1 MTHQTDIQRVF
12 YAGLTTRWHT
22 NPWLAQTCDRLD
34 GHQGRVARLILALWP
49 DASRNLLISALI
61 HDDGESVT
69 GDIPETYRKT
79 VEQMGA
85 EADALVDI
93 WNGGWGKNFRAFPD
107 GGEDRKRIRLADK
120 LDAYM
125 WAEHHQ
131 PHEVMTRKEWSDAWQ
146 EIVKLAVDL
155 GVEDRL

>member
-22 NPWLAQTCDRLD
+22 NPHLAQTCDRLD

-49 DASRNLLISALI
+49 DASRDLLIAALT

-69 GDIPETYRKT
+69 GDIPAAYPKSDKRKA
-79 VEQMGA
+79 A
-85 EADALVDI
+85 EADAMVDI
-93 WNGGWGKNFRAFPD
+93 WNGGWGKEFRSF
-107 GGEDRKRIRLADK
+107 GGVDLMRLKLADK

-125 WAEHHQ
+125 WAEHHA
-131 PHEVMTRKEWSDAWQ
+131 PAVVLDNAEWSEAWQ
-146 EIVKLAVDL
+146 EIVKLAVEL

>member
-1 MTHQTDIQRVF
+1 MTHKTSIQRVF

-22 NPWLAQTCDRLD
+22 NPHLAQTCDRLD

-49 DASRNLLISALI
+49 EASRDLLIAALT

-69 GDIPETYRKT
+69 GDIPATYPKSDKRK
-79 VEQMGA
+79 VA
-85 EADALVDI
+85 EAFARNDI
-93 WNGGWGKNFRAFPD
+93 WGHTPRLSYED
-107 GGEDRKRIRLADK
+107 GQRLRLADK

-125 WAEHHQ
+125 WAEHHAFT
-131 PHEVMTRKEWSDAWQ
+131 VVLDSDEWAEAWR
-146 EIVKLAVDL
+146 EIVKLAVEP

>member
-1 MTHQTDIQRVF
+1 MTHTTDIQRVF

-34 GHQGRVARLILALWP
+34 GHQGRVARLILALFP
-49 DASRNLLISALI
+49 DASRDLLIAALT

-69 GDIPETYRKT
+69 GDIPATYSKSDIHK
-79 VEQMGA
+79 VA
-85 EADALVDI
+85 EALARGEI
-93 WNGGWGKNFRAFPD
+93 WGSTPRLSYTD
-107 GGEDRKRIRLADK
+107 GQRLRLADK

-125 WAEHHQ
+125 WAEHHA
-131 PHEVMTRKEWSDAWQ
+131 PAVVLDNPEWSEAWQ

>member
-22 NPWLAQTCDRLD
+22 NPHLAQTCDRLD

-49 DASRNLLISALI
+49 DASRDLIIVALT

-69 GDIPETYRKT
+69 GDIPATYSKSLRHKL
-79 VEQMGA
+79 A
-85 EADALVDI
+85 EARARGEI
-93 WNGGWGKNFRAFPD
+93 WGSGMLRLSYTD
-107 GGEDRKRIRLADK
+107 GQRLRLADK

-125 WAEHHQ
+125 WAEHHA
-131 PHEVMTRKEWSDAWQ
+131 PAVVLDNPEWSEAWQ
-146 EIVKLAVDL
+146 EIVKLAVEL

>member
-22 NPWLAQTCDRLD
+22 NPHLAQTCDRLD
-34 GHQGRVARLILALWP
+34 GHQGRVARLILALFP
-49 DASRNLLISALI
+49 DASRDLLIAALT

-69 GDIPETYRKT
+69 GDIPATTIKT
-79 VEQMGA
+79 VEQVAA
-85 EADALVDI
+85 ERMAQDEI
-93 WNGGWGKNFRAFPD
+93 WGSGFQLLARY
-107 GGEDRKRIRLADK
+107 ERDRLRLADK

-125 WAEHHQ
+125 WAEHHA
-131 PHEVMTRKEWSDAWQ
+131 PSVVLDNDEWSKAWQ
-146 EIVKLAVDL
+146 EIVKLAVEL

>member
-22 NPWLAQTCDRLD
+22 NPHLAQTCDRLD
-34 GHQGRVARLILALWP
+34 GHQGRVARLILALFP
-49 DASRNLLISALI
+49 DASRDLLIAALT

-69 GDIPETYRKT
+69 GDIPATYGKT
-79 VEQMGA
+79 IEQMSE
-85 EADALVDI
+85 EAAARDEI
-93 WNGGWGKNFRAFPD
+93 WGSGFQLLARY
-107 GGEDRKRIRLADK
+107 ERERLRLADK

-125 WAEHHQ
+125 WAEHHA
-131 PHEVMTRKEWSDAWQ
+131 PAVVLDRGEWSEAWQ
-146 EIVKLAVDL
+146 EIVKLAVEL

>member
-1 MTHQTDIQRVF
+1 MTHTTDIQRVF

-49 DASRNLLISALI
+49 DASRDLLIAALT

-69 GDIPETYRKT
+69 GDIPATHGKMTAQIED
-79 VEQMGA
+79 
-85 EADALVDI
+85 EAFARNEI
-93 WNGGWGKNFRAFPD
+93 WGTGFQLLARY
-107 GGEDRKRIRLADK
+107 ERERLHLADK

-131 PHEVMTRKEWSDAWQ
+131 PREVMTREEWISAWS
-146 EIVKLAVDL
+146 EITEMAVQL

>member
-12 YAGLTTRWHT
+12 YAGLTNRWHT

-49 DASRNLLISALI
+49 DASRDLLIAALT

-69 GDIPETYRKT
+69 GDIPATMLKT
-79 VEQMGA
+79 ADQRGA
-85 EADALVDI
+85 ETLAQNEI
-93 WNGGWGKNFRAFPD
+93 WGTGFQLLAWYERERLN
-107 GGEDRKRIRLADK
+107 LADK

-131 PHEVMTRKEWSDAWQ
+131 PREVMTREEWSDAWH
-146 EIVKLAVDL
+146 EISTLSVEL

>member
-1 MTHQTDIQRVF
+1 MTHTTDIQRVF

-49 DASRNLLISALI
+49 DASRDLLIAALT

-69 GDIPETYRKT
+69 GDIPATAGKMLAHIE
-79 VEQMGA
+79 VEVLAKM
-85 EADALVDI
+85 DI
-93 WNGGWGKNFRAFPD
+93 WGYETLPLLSSLDARRLK
-107 GGEDRKRIRLADK
+107 LADK

-125 WAEHHQ
+125 WAEHHA
-131 PHEVMTRKEWSDAWQ
+131 PAVVLDRGEWSEAWQ
-146 EIVKLAVDL
+146 EIVKLAVEL

>member
-1 MTHQTDIQRVF
+1 MTHQADIQRVF

-34 GHQGRVARLILALWP
+34 GHQGRVARLILALFP
-49 DASRNLLISALI
+49 DASRDLLIAALT

-69 GDIPETYRKT
+69 GDIPATYQKSDKRK
-79 VEQMGA
+79 VA
-85 EADALVDI
+85 EALARGEI
-93 WNGGWGKNFRAFPD
+93 WGLGFQLLARY
-107 GGEDRKRIRLADK
+107 ERERLRLADK

-125 WAEHHQ
+125 WAEHHA
-131 PHEVMTRKEWSDAWQ
+131 PAVVLDNPEWSEAWQ

>member
-1 MTHQTDIQRVF
+1 MTHQTDIQRIF

-49 DASRNLLISALI
+49 DASRDLLIAALT

-69 GDIPETYRKT
+69 GDIPAPAGKT
-79 VEQMGA
+79 AEQMGA
-85 EADALVDI
+85 EALAQNEI
-93 WNGGWGKNFRAFPD
+93 WGSGFQLLARY
-107 GGEDRKRIRLADK
+107 ERDRLKLADK

-125 WAEHHQ
+125 WAEHHA
-131 PHEVMTRKEWSDAWQ
+131 PAVVLDNPEWSEAWQ
-146 EIVKLAVDL
+146 EIVKLAVAL

>member
-1 MTHQTDIQRVF
+1 MTHTTDIQRVF

-49 DASRNLLISALI
+49 DASRDLLIAALT

-69 GDIPETYRKT
+69 GDIPATYGKT
-79 VEQMGA
+79 AEQMGA
-85 EADALVDI
+85 EVLAQNEI
-93 WNGGWGKNFRAFPD
+93 WGSGFQLLARY
-107 GGEDRKRIRLADK
+107 ERERLRLADK

-131 PHEVMTRKEWSDAWQ
+131 PHEVMTRKEWSDAWH
-146 EIVKLAVDL
+146 EITQMAIAL
-155 GVEDRL
+155 GVGDRL